1 MSEHQEIYRYAV
13 DKECA
18 TQQQNMMNG
27 VFDTVRPHLEGA
39 AEEFAREA
47 PGFVAA
53 LQAFL
58 ADTSDPT
65 GLKLYHLRE
74 LAHSLARN
82 ALEVSRLLD
91 QLAGK
96 QEEPS

>member
-1 MSEHQEIYRYAV
+1 M
-13 DKECA
+13 
-18 TQQQNMMNG
+18 
-27 VFDTVRPHLEGA
+27 
-39 AEEFAREA
+39 
-47 PGFVAA
+47 AA

-74 LAHSLARN
+74 LAHSLSRN

-96 QEEPS
+96 QEEAS

>member
-1 MSEHQEIYRYAV
+1 MSERQEIYRYAV

-18 TQQQNMMNG
+18 AQQQNMTNG

-39 AEEFAREA
+39 AQEISRKNPDFL
-47 PGFVAA
+47 AA

-58 ADTSDPT
+58 AEASDPT

-74 LAHSLARN
+74 LAHELSRTVE
-82 ALEVSRLLD
+82 EVSGLLA

-96 QEEPS
+96 QEELS

>member
-1 MSEHQEIYRYAV
+1 VFLILTRIELLKEWVNFERYFWAN
-13 DKECA
+13 C
-18 TQQQNMMNG
+18 TPLLIQ
-27 VFDTVRPHLEGA
+27 
-39 AEEFAREA
+39 EA

-74 LAHSLARN
+74 LAHSLSRN

-96 QEEPS
+96 QEEAS